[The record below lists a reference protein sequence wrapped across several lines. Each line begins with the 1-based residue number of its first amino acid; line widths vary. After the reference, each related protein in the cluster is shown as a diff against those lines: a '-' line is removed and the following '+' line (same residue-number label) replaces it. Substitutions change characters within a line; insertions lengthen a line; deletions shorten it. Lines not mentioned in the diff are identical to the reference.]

1 MQKKYEVIDEQF
13 EASKDAMGSYITG
26 FALSILLTVI
36 PYVIVTERLFTRTNL
51 VIWIACFAVAQF
63 LVQVLFFLH
72 LPAKVKPYWNV
83 IVFVFTLLIVTFLV
97 VGTLWIMYHLNVN
110 MMGTSPFNSN
120 EGYIPQ

>member
-72 LPAKVKPYWNV
+72 LPVKVKPYWNV